1 MRGRVGMAV
10 VLMLGAFAAAACEDA
25 RLLRLQGEVRS
36 QDGALLKKGDAV
48 CQGAELVTAKSARA
62 ELRFRDGT
70 LVTVGGASRFRI
82 DRYAPE
88 QAAPELLL
96 TLGQGA
102 FRAVTG
108 AISKVPNKRIEVR
121 TPVATIGVRGTTF
134 WGGFGLSDGGALD
147 VVVLEGTG
155 VVVQNEQGE
164 VLLDRQGLGT
174 TVVPGQAPALP
185 KSWPGGKLGRAQ
197 ATIQFTN

>member
-1 MRGRVGMAV
+1 MRGGLGWMLAL
-10 VLMLGAFAAAACEDA
+10 VLSSFAATACEDA
-25 RLLRLQGEVRS
+25 RLLRLQGEVRTP
-36 QDGALLKKGDAV
+36 DGARFKQGDAV
-48 CQGAELVTAKSARA
+48 CQGMELVTAKGARA

-82 DRYAPE
+82 DSYAPE

-155 VVVQNEQGE
+155 VVVQSEQGE

-174 TVVPGQAPALP
+174 TVLPGRAPTLP
-185 KSWPGGKLGRAQ
+185 TSWSGRKLGQAQ
-197 ATIQFTN
+197 ATIQFAN